1 MYLMREEMKYSYPL
15 IGSKLGGKDHTTV
28 IHAYTKIVEHLKN
41 NDESL
46 IEEIN
51 LLKQEMYSA

>member
-1 MYLMREEMKYSYPL
+1 MREEMKYSYPL

-51 LLKQEMYSA
+51 LLKQEMYSV